1 MFIDPIYLAI
11 FLVFT
16 SIIVSHFIGDK
27 RMLESE
33 KRQSELINKLTD
45 DLFSSSNQ
53 ISTMQVELS
62 LVKKELYKLNSKRN
76 STLPS
81 AKKLSLSVSQSNA

>member
-81 AKKLSLSVSQSNA
+81 AKKLS